1 MSVALEELRVL
12 LVEDSPTDAL
22 LVREALADVPEFAPV
37 LVHAEQLSAAL
48 AHLRATPFDV
58 VLLDLGLPDS
68 QGLDTF
74 HTLHRQKPETPVLV
88 LTGLAD
94 MSAGLLAIQDGAQDY
109 LLKREIQ
116 PMLLSRAIRYAIER
130 QRVSTVLA
138 ASEERFQLAVSGA
151 AAGLW
156 DWDPRSNAVY
166 FSPHFCEILGY
177 AEHELPRDIRVHRYA
192 IHPDDIERVSSTLE
206 AHLAHQGAY
215 SVEYRVRTKSGDLRW
230 ILSRG
235 QALWN
240 SAGEPYR
247 MVGWI
252 VDVTDRRRAEEALRD
267 SREELKRLSANI
279 QRVREEEKARIAR
292 ELHDDLGQQLTALKL
307 ETGLL
312 ENRLRRAE
320 PGTDHAEIG
329 RLNAMIDQIVA
340 SVRRIASDLR
350 PRMLD
355 DLGLIPAVDWLIE
368 EFSTRYGIEVIAN
381 IDADAIAFNRD
392 SATAVF
398 RMIQEAL
405 TNIARHAN
413 ATEVR
418 VEILRGATDCN
429 VSIADNGRGAANEV
443 RPGLKSFGLLG
454 MRERAERLGGKL
466 AIETAPGRGFAV
478 KITMPLAIVEEA
490 EPD

>member
-1 MSVALEELRVL
+1 MNAPLEDLCVL

-22 LVREALADVPEFAPV
+22 LIREALADVMEFAPSV
-37 LVHAEQLSAAL
+37 VHTPELSGAISCLHAG
-48 AHLRATPFDV
+48 HFDV

-74 HTLHRQKPETPVLV
+74 RALHLHKPDAPVLV
-88 LTGLAD
+88 LTGLDD
-94 MSAGLLAIQDGAQDY
+94 MSSGLLAIQDGAQDY
-109 LLKREIQ
+109 LLKREIN

-130 QRVSTVLA
+130 QRVSAVLA
-138 ASEERFQLAVSGA
+138 ASEERFQLAVNGA

-177 AEHELPRDIRVHRYA
+177 AEHELPNDIKVYRYG
-192 IHPDDIERVSSTLE
+192 IHPDDIDRVLARLD
-206 AHLAHQGAY
+206 AHLARQCDY
-215 SVEYRVRTKSGDLRW
+215 NVEYRVRTKSGELRW
-230 ILSRG
+230 IQSRG

-240 SAGEPYR
+240 SEGEPYR

-252 VDVTDRRRAEEALRD
+252 VDVTDRRRAEEALLE

-279 QRVREEEKARIAR
+279 QCVREEEKARIAR

-307 ETGLL
+307 EMGSL
-312 ENRLRRAE
+312 EQRLPPTEAT
-320 PGTDHAEIG
+320 PSGEIA
-329 RLNAMIDQIVA
+329 RLNTLIDQIVA

-355 DLGLIPAVDWLIE
+355 DLGLAPAVDWLIE
-368 EFSTRYGIEVIAN
+368 EFAARYDIQVKTRIEAGE
-381 IDADAIAFNRD
+381 IAFNRE

-405 TNIARHAN
+405 TNVVRHSN

-418 VEILRGATDCN
+418 IDILRCATECI
-429 VSIADNGRGAANEV
+429 VSVVDNGCGAANEV

-454 MRERAERLGGKL
+454 MRERAERLGGTLHIK
-466 AIETAPGRGFAV
+466 TAPGRGFAV
-478 KITMPLAIVEEA
+478 NIVMPLAIVEA
-490 EPD
+490 YEPG

>member
-1 MSVALEELRVL
+1 MPLEELRVL
-12 LVEDSPTDAL
+12 LVEDSPTDAFL
-22 LVREALADVPEFAPV
+22 IREALADVPEFVPV
-37 LVHAEQLSAAL
+37 LVHAENLSAAL
-48 AHLRATPFDV
+48 AHLLTTPFDV

-74 HTLHRQKPETPVLV
+74 HRLHSQKPETPVLV
-88 LTGLAD
+88 LTGLDD

-130 QRVSTVLA
+130 QRVSAVLA

-156 DWDPRSNAVY
+156 DWDPRTNVVY

-177 AEHELPRDIRVHRYA
+177 AEHELPNDIRVHRYA
-192 IHPDDIERVSSTLE
+192 IHPDDIERVSAALE
-206 AHLAHQGAY
+206 AHLAHQCAY
-215 SVEYRVRTKSGDLRW
+215 NVEYRVSTKSGELRW

-235 QALWN
+235 QALWD

-252 VDVTDRRRAEEALRD
+252 VDVTDRRRAQEALRE

-279 QRVREEEKARIAR
+279 LHVREEEKARIAR

-307 ETGLL
+307 ETGIL
-312 ENRLRRAE
+312 ENRLGKADTGAAE
-320 PGTDHAEIG
+320 GEVG
-329 RLNAMIDQIVA
+329 RLNTMIDQIVA

-368 EFSTRYGIEVIAN
+368 EFSTRYAIQVITD
-381 IDADAIAFNRD
+381 IDADEIAFNRE

-413 ATEVR
+413 ASEVR
-418 VEILRGATDCN
+418 VDILRGATHCN
-429 VSIADNGRGAANEV
+429 VTIADNGRGAEREV

-454 MRERAERLGGKL
+454 MRERAERLGGQL
-466 AIETAPGRGFAV
+466 SIETAPGRGFAV
-478 KITMPLAIVEEA
+478 KIVMPLAIVEA
-490 EPD
+490 VEPD